1 MSIYST
7 GELAA
12 LFSNTH
18 ASNIAKITSVKLFS
32 INSNMI

>member
-12 LFSNTH
+12 LFSTH
-18 ASNIAKITSVKLFS
+18 ALNIAKITSVKLFS
-32 INSNMI
+32 INSNIL